1 MTKQQLINELKS
13 FDSEYLFEDIGYG
26 CFYDRDNSDE
36 FRVLGEPVKL
46 TKKNLQEMYDTYL
59 FECTGFF
66 EGMTKKEL
74 LDLI

>member
-26 CFYDRDNSDE
+26 GFYDRDNSDE
-36 FRVLGEPVKL
+36 FRVHGKAVKL
-46 TKKNLQEMYDTYL
+46 TKENLQEMYNTYL
-59 FECTGFF
+59 YECTGFF
-66 EGMTKKEL
+66 EGMSKKEL